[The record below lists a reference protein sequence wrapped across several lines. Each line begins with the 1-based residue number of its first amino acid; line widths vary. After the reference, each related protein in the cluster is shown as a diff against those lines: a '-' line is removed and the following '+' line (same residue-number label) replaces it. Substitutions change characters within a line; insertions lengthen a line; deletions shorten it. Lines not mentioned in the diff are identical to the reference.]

1 METRQSNAQL
11 RSLRLQVLL
20 FLALWLFY
28 GCLINSLNLNAFGL
42 QQAVVDAY
50 VSRHHLYLDGATDPR
65 FQVEPAGDAFLFNGH
80 IYPAKQPGG
89 FIMGALIYFPVHAL
103 GLNYS
108 NHYLLSAA
116 LVTFFTASLIAALS
130 AVFVFKTARLFVNGA
145 SLFWPLGAALAY
157 ATATTLFAYSG
168 IPWHDTIATG
178 YLAMAFYFVV
188 RLRLSVPPRHER
200 LLTAAAGACLGLT
213 ITSSMLPLLMAAVL
227 VGYFVSLRRWRLV
240 IPFVAG
246 LALGLAPLL
255 IYNTVCFGNPV
266 LVPNL
271 AGNYSD
277 TFWRPSFANLIEKT
291 KFYARMITLYVPMF
305 WLGLAGLTLYG
316 SVLRREQ
323 VALSVMVIMLFAY
336 LLNIEANGTCQ
347 YGPRYLLPAMP
358 FAALGLL
365 GFKSI
370 RTGITRRIF
379 IAVLILVITISVCI
393 NFVGAMHGAM
403 LCYFPHFAVMRYLSE
418 MANGQ
423 MGSFP
428 LAKWLIIPLAISAG
442 LLAITLRSIW
452 KNQQLDTAR
461 IGIG

>member
-1 METRQSNAQL
+1 METTRSNAQI
-11 RSLRLQVLL
+11 SAPRLQVLL
-20 FLALWLFY
+20 FLSLWLFY

-42 QQAVVDAY
+42 QQAVVDTY

-65 FQVEPAGDAFLFNGH
+65 FQIEPVGDAFLFNGH

-89 FIMGALIYFPVHAL
+89 FMMGALVFFPVHAL

-108 NHYLLSAA
+108 DHYLVAAA
-116 LVTFFTASLIAALS
+116 LVTFFTASLVAALS
-130 AVFVFKTARLFVNGA
+130 AVFVFKTARLFVNSP
-145 SLFWPLGAALAY
+145 SLLWPVGVALAY
-157 ATATTLFAYSG
+157 ATATTVFAYSG
-168 IPWHDTIATG
+168 IPWHDTIAAG

-188 RLRLSVPPRHER
+188 RLRPKSSARHER
-200 LLTAAAGACLGLT
+200 LAATAAGACLGLT
-213 ITSSMLPLLMAAVL
+213 ITSSMVPFLMAAVV

-246 LALGLAPLL
+246 LAVGLAPLL
-255 IYNTVCFGNPV
+255 IYNTLCFGNPV

-277 TFWRPSFANLIEKT
+277 TFWRPSFANLVEKT
-291 KFYARMITLYVPMF
+291 KFYARMITLYVPVF
-305 WLGLAGLTLYG
+305 WLGLAGLSLYG
-316 SVLRREQ
+316 SMLRREQ
-323 VALSVMVIMLFAY
+323 VALSLMVVMLFAY

-370 RTGITRRIF
+370 RRANTRKF
-379 IAVLILVITISVCI
+379 SIAALIVVIAISVCI

-418 MANGQ
+418 MAHGQ

-428 LAKWLIIPLAISAG
+428 LAKWLIIPMIVSAV
-442 LLAITLRSIW
+442 LLAATFRSIW
-452 KNQQLDTAR
+452 RHHKLERVR